1 MPQTSAQVVDPQGR
15 DILFF
20 DGVCKYCWSVV
31 KAAFAADE
39 EKRFLFSPL
48 QSDFAQKALGRYGID
63 SLALRSI
70 YVITGHGTSDEAVRA
85 AAPASNYLLLHLS
98 GDLRRLGEENSRKPR
113 DQQDAE
119 YQDLS
124 DHRYERYGRYDHVQA
139 ALAHLRERYI
149 P

>member
-1 MPQTSAQVVDPQGR
+1 MPQTSAHDVDTQGR

-31 KAAFAADE
+31 KAASAADL

-48 QSDFAQKALGRYGID
+48 QSDFAQKALGRYSID

-70 YVITGHGTSDEAVRA
+70 YVITGYGTSDEAIRA
-85 AAPASNYLLLHLS
+85 AAPASNYLLLRLS
-98 GDLRRLGEENSRKPR
+98 GDLRRIGEENSRKPR
-113 DQQDAE
+113 EQQDAE
-119 YQDLS
+119 YQDVT
-124 DHRYERYGRYDHVQA
+124 DHRYERYGKFDQVQA
-139 ALAHLRERYI
+139 PPADLRERYI

>member
-1 MPQTSAQVVDPQGR
+1 MPQTSAHDVNPQGR

-31 KAAFAADE
+31 KAAFAADP

-48 QSDFAQKALGRYGID
+48 QSDFAQKALGYYGID

-70 YVITGHGTSDEAVRA
+70 YVITKHGTSEEAIRA
-85 AAPASNYLLLHLS
+85 AAPASNYLLLRLS
-98 GDLRRLGEENSRKPR
+98 GELRRIGEENSRKTR
-113 DQQDAE
+113 DEQDAE
-119 YQDLS
+119 YQDVT
-124 DHRYERYGRYDHVQA
+124 DHRYERYGKYDHVQA
-139 ALAHLRERYI
+139 APEQLRERYI